1 MSEPSDIAPVA
12 ELVAPGLWHWR
23 AHNANIGG
31 SISSCQLYERTGEAV
46 LVDPVRL
53 ADEAWAGLPQ
63 PTAVVLTAKCH
74 QRSAWRYRRQFGA
87 TVWGPAGTAPM
98 DERPDNLYAEGD
110 PLPAG
115 LRPVR
120 TPGPE
125 PVHFCLVSEDGVLF
139 CSDLLSND
147 DRLEFVPLQYH
158 DDPEET
164 RRSVQALLELEFS
177 ILCLDH
183 GPPVTDDPK
192 AAIAD
197 LLQRTAG

>member
-1 MSEPSDIAPVA
+1 MSEPSDSAPAA

-31 SISSCQLYERTGEAV
+31 SISSCQLYERAGEAV
-46 LVDPVRL
+46 LVDPVPL
-53 ADEAWAGLPQ
+53 DDEAWAGLPQ

-98 DERPDNLYAEGD
+98 DERPDNLYEEGD
-110 PLPAG
+110 PLPAA

-125 PVHFCLVSEDGVLF
+125 PVHFCLLAEDGVLF
-139 CSDLLSND
+139 CSDLLAND

-158 DDPEET
+158 DDPDET
-164 RRSVQALLELEFS
+164 RRSVQGLLELEFS
-177 ILCLDH
+177 ILCFDH
-183 GPPVTDDPK
+183 GPPITNDPK
-192 AAIAD
+192 AAISD